1 MSTTEKTTVSFILN
15 DIPQTLSV
23 NPLRRFSDVLREDLG
38 LTGTK
43 VGCDAGDC
51 GACTILV
58 DGEQRYACL
67 TAVGQLEGHSAR
79 TVEGLAKNGDLTALQ
94 QAFLDEGAAQ
104 CGICTPGMLM
114 AAQSLLDRTP
124 NPTEPQ
130 VLDAL
135 GGVLCRCTGYT
146 KIVEAVLKAGQ
157 TSASEATPPSG
168 SAVGSRMVKV
178 DGKQKLTGEEIFSA
192 DYAPEDSL
200 WLRAIRSPHPR
211 AKFTLAHPEKVLNK
225 YPGIV
230 KILTADDVTG
240 NNGFGIYPHIK
251 DQPVLAKDHVRFRGE
266 AVVALVGERDAVE
279 SVSEEDLGLT
289 WEPLEAI
296 RGWDAALSGKL
307 EPVQAEIP
315 DNILAE
321 GLLKKND
328 VEKAFAESFAV
339 AEGNW
344 TTSAV
349 EHGYIEPEA
358 GYARK
363 VGQRLEIF
371 VCTQS
376 PYMDQTEVAQVLG
389 LELEQIRIIP
399 SAVGGAFGG
408 KLDLSVQPLV
418 ALAAWILERPVRC
431 IYTRPESLAST
442 TKRHPVQM
450 RAKAGCTRD
459 GMLTAYEYHGDFNT
473 GAYASWGPTVADRVP
488 IHCSGPY
495 FVPNV
500 FAKTR
505 ALLTNESPSGAFRGF
520 GTPQAAIANDALLD
534 ELAEKVGMD
543 ALDFRIK
550 NALRKGDRTPTNQLL
565 ENSVGQLECLE
576 SLKSRW
582 DSWRKEAEVFNQKN
596 TKLKRGVGC
605 GSAWYGCGNTSLSN
619 PSTIRV
625 GINGE
630 GKLTL
635 YNGAMDIGQGANT
648 IMVQICA
655 DALGLPASQFE
666 YVMGDTDLT
675 ADAGKTSASRQ
686 AFVSGKATQ
695 LAGEH
700 LRTQIIHLA
709 EATENATLHLEQNGT
724 SGSGEIIVADETG
737 EHVIVLADIL
747 PQTNGDVLT
756 GEGTFDPPTT
766 PLDEN
771 RQGSPYATYGFGA
784 HIAEVEVDIM
794 LGTTK
799 VLRLAAAHDVGKTI
813 NPTLVEGQI
822 HGGVAQGLGLALME
836 EYVQGVSEN
845 LHDYLLPTV
854 GDMPEIEVILIE
866 DPEPLGPYG
875 AKGIGEHALIPT
887 APAILGGIKHA
898 TGVSIRHVPATPDR
912 VFTALQEAGKNN
924 G

>member
-15 DIPQTLSV
+15 DLPQTLTV

-67 TAVGQLEGHSAR
+67 TAVGQLEGHNAR
-79 TVEGLAKNGDLTALQ
+79 TVEGIAKNSDLTALQ

-135 GGVLCRCTGYT
+135 SGVLCRCTGYT
-146 KIVEAVLKAGQ
+146 KIVEAVLKAGK
-157 TSASEATPPSG
+157 TSSSEPTPPSG

-178 DGKQKLTGEEIFSA
+178 DGKQKVTGEEIYSA
-192 DYAPEDSL
+192 DYAPKDSL

-211 AKFTLAHPEKVLNK
+211 AKFTLAQPEKVLKK
-225 YPGIV
+225 YPGII

-266 AVVALVGERDAVE
+266 AVLALVGERENVE

-296 RGWDAALSGKL
+296 RGCDAALSGKL
-307 EPVQAEIP
+307 EPVQSEIV

-321 GLLKKND
+321 GFLKKND

-339 AEGNW
+339 AEGVW

-349 EHGYIEPEA
+349 EHGYLEPEA
-358 GYARK
+358 GYATK
-363 VGQRLEIF
+363 IGQRLEIF

-376 PYMDQTEVAQVLG
+376 PYMDQTEVAQFLG
-389 LELEQIRIIP
+389 IEPGQVRIIT
-399 SAVGGAFGG
+399 SAVGGGFGG
-408 KLDLSVQPLV
+408 KLDISVQPLV
-418 ALAAWILERPVRC
+418 ALAAWILGRPVRS
-431 IYTRPESLAST
+431 IYTRPESMVST

-450 RAKAGCTRD
+450 SARAGCSKD
-459 GMLTAYEYHGDFNT
+459 GKLTAYEYHGDFNT

-488 IHCSGPY
+488 VHCSGPY

-500 FAKTR
+500 LSQSR

-534 ELAEKVGMD
+534 VLAEKIGMD
-543 ALDFRIK
+543 ALEFRIK
-550 NALRKGDRTPTNQLL
+550 NALRKGDRTATNQLL
-565 ENSVGQLECLE
+565 ENSVGQVECLE

-582 DSWRKEAEVFNQKN
+582 VKWRKQAEDFNQNNKN
-596 TKLKRGVGC
+596 VKRGVGC
-605 GSAWYGCGNTSLSN
+605 GSTWYGCGNTSLSN

-700 LRTQIIHLA
+700 LRGQIIQLA
-709 EATENATLHLEQNGT
+709 EASENATLYLEQNGSVR
-724 SGSGEIIVADETG
+724 SGKLIVEDESG

-766 PLDEN
+766 TLDEN
-771 RQGSPYATYGFGA
+771 GQGSPYATYGFGA
-784 HIAEVEVDIM
+784 HIAEVEVDAL

-813 NPTLVEGQI
+813 NPTQVEGQI
-822 HGGVAQGLGLALME
+822 QGGIAQGLGMALME
-836 EYVQGVSEN
+836 EYVQCVSEN
-845 LHDYLLPTV
+845 LHDYLMPTV
-854 GDMPEIEVILIE
+854 GDMPEIEIILIE

-887 APAILGGIKHA
+887 APAILAGIKHA
-898 TGVSIRHVPATPDR
+898 IGISIRHVPATPDR
-912 VFTALQEAGKNN
+912 VFTALQEAGK
-924 G
+924 

>member
-1 MSTTEKTTVSFILN
+1 MSKIQKTTVSFTLN
-15 DIPQTLSV
+15 DLPQTLSV
-23 NPLRRFSDVLREDLG
+23 NPLRRFSDILRKDLG

-51 GACTILV
+51 GACTILI

-67 TAVGQLEGHSAR
+67 TAIGQLEGHKIH
-79 TVEGLAKNGDLTALQ
+79 TVEGLAKNGDLNLLQ

-114 AAQSLLDRTP
+114 AAKSLLDRTP
-124 NPTEPQ
+124 KPTEKQ
-130 VLDAL
+130 VLEAL
-135 GGVLCRCTGYT
+135 SGVLCRCTGYT
-146 KIVEAVLKAGQ
+146 KIVEAVLKARQ
-157 TSASEATPPSG
+157 TSLESVDEAGT
-168 SAVGSRMVKV
+168 AVGSRMAKV
-178 DGKQKLTGEEIFSA
+178 DGKQKLTGEEIYSA
-192 DYAPEDSL
+192 DHAPEDSL
-200 WLRAIRSPHPR
+200 WLRTIRSPHPR
-211 AKFTLAHPEKVLNK
+211 AKFTLNQPENALRNN
-225 YPGIV
+225 PGLV
-230 KILTADDVTG
+230 KIFTSEDITG

-251 DQPVLAKDHVRFRGE
+251 DQPVLAEGHVRFRGE
-266 AVVALVGERDAVE
+266 AVIALVGERESVE

-296 RGWDAALSGKL
+296 RGWDMALSGKL
-307 EPVQAEIP
+307 KPVQSEIV

-321 GLLKKND
+321 GFLKKND
-328 VEKAFAESFAV
+328 VDKAFADSFVV
-339 AEGNW
+339 AEGDW

-358 GYARK
+358 GFARK

-376 PYMDQTEVAQVLG
+376 PYMDQTEVAQFLG
-389 LELEQIRIIP
+389 LEPEQIRIIP
-399 SAVGGAFGG
+399 SAVGGGFGG
-408 KLDLSVQPLV
+408 KLDISVQPLV
-418 ALAAWILERPVRC
+418 ALAAWILDRPVRC
-431 IYTRPESLAST
+431 IYTRPESMVST

-450 RAKAGCTRD
+450 SAKAGCSKD
-459 GMLTAYEYHGDFNT
+459 GKLTAYEYHGDFNT

-500 FAKTR
+500 LAKTR

-534 ELAEKVGMD
+534 ELAEKIGMD
-543 ALDFRIK
+543 ALEFRIK

-565 ENSVGQLECLE
+565 EKSVGQVECLE

-582 DSWRKEAEVFNQKN
+582 RKWRKEAEIFNQNN
-596 TKLKRGVGC
+596 TNIKRGVGC

-625 GINGE
+625 GINGK

-648 IMVQICA
+648 IMVQICS

-695 LAGEH
+695 LAGEN
-700 LRTQIIHLA
+700 LRLQIIQLS
-709 EATENATLHLEQNGT
+709 EASENANLRLEQNKNV
-724 SGSGEIIVADETG
+724 GSGKLIVEDEAG

-747 PQTNGDVLT
+747 PQSNGDVLI
-756 GEGTFDPPTT
+756 GEGMFDPPTT
-766 PLDEN
+766 TLDEN
-771 RQGSPYATYGFGA
+771 GQGSPYATYGFGA
-784 HIAEVEVDIM
+784 HIAEVEVDIL

-799 VLRLAAAHDVGKTI
+799 VLRMAAAHDLGKTI
-813 NPTLVEGQI
+813 NPTQVEGQI
-822 HGGVAQGLGLALME
+822 QGGIAQGLGMALME
-836 EYVQGVSEN
+836 EYIQCVSEN
-845 LHDYLLPTV
+845 LHDYLMPTV
-854 GDMPEIEVILIE
+854 GDMPEIDIILIE

-887 APAILGGIKHA
+887 APAILAGIKHA
-898 TGVSIRHVPATPDR
+898 TGVSIRHLPATPDR
-912 VFTALQEAGKNN
+912 VYTAIKESGNN
-924 G
+924 YE

>member
-15 DIPQTLSV
+15 DLPQTLAV

-67 TAVGQLEGHSAR
+67 TAVGQLEGHNAR

-157 TSASEATPPSG
+157 TSSSEPTPPSG

-178 DGKQKLTGEEIFSA
+178 DGKQKVTGEEIYSA

-211 AKFTLAHPEKVLNK
+211 AKFTLAQPEKVLKK
-225 YPGIV
+225 YPGII

-266 AVVALVGERDAVE
+266 AVVALIGERENVE

-296 RGWDAALSGKL
+296 RGCDAALSGKL
-307 EPVQAEIP
+307 EPVQSEIV

-321 GLLKKND
+321 GFLKKND

-339 AEGNW
+339 AEGVW

-349 EHGYIEPEA
+349 EHGYLEPEA
-358 GYARK
+358 GYATK
-363 VGQRLEIF
+363 IGQRLEIF

-376 PYMDQTEVAQVLG
+376 PYMDQTEVAQFLG
-389 LELEQIRIIP
+389 IEPGQVRIIP
-399 SAVGGAFGG
+399 SAVGGGFGG
-408 KLDLSVQPLV
+408 KLDISVQPLV
-418 ALAAWILERPVRC
+418 ALAAWILGRPVRS
-431 IYTRPESLAST
+431 IYTRPESMVST

-450 RAKAGCTRD
+450 SARAGCSKD
-459 GMLTAYEYHGDFNT
+459 GKLTAYEYHGDFNT

-488 IHCSGPY
+488 VHCSGPY

-500 FAKTR
+500 LSQSR

-534 ELAEKVGMD
+534 VLAEKIGMD
-543 ALDFRIK
+543 ALEFRIK
-550 NALRKGDRTPTNQLL
+550 NALRKGDRTATNQLL
-565 ENSVGQLECLE
+565 KNTVGQVECLE

-582 DSWRKEAEVFNQKN
+582 VKWRKQAEDFNQNNKN
-596 TKLKRGVGC
+596 VKRGVGC

-635 YNGAMDIGQGANT
+635 YNGAMDIGQGTNT

-700 LRTQIIHLA
+700 LRGQIIQLA
-709 EATENATLHLEQNGT
+709 EASENATLYLEQNG
-724 SGSGEIIVADETG
+724 SVGSGKLIVEDESG

-766 PLDEN
+766 TLDEN
-771 RQGSPYATYGFGA
+771 GQGSPYATYGFGA
-784 HIAEVEVDIM
+784 HIAEVEVDTL

-813 NPTLVEGQI
+813 NPTQVEGQI
-822 HGGVAQGLGLALME
+822 QGGIAQGLGMALME
-836 EYVQGVSEN
+836 EYVQCVSEN
-845 LHDYLLPTV
+845 LHDYLMPTV
-854 GDMPEIEVILIE
+854 GDMPEIEIILIE

-887 APAILGGIKHA
+887 APAILAGIKHA
-898 TGVSIRHVPATPDR
+898 TGISIRHVPATPDR
-912 VFTALQEAGKNN
+912 VFTALQEAGK
-924 G
+924 

>member
-15 DIPQTLSV
+15 DLPQTLAV

-67 TAVGQLEGHSAR
+67 TAVGQLEGHNAR

-104 CGICTPGMLM
+104 CGICSPGMLM

-157 TSASEATPPSG
+157 TSSSEPTPSSG

-178 DGKQKLTGEEIFSA
+178 DGKQKVTGEEIYSA
-192 DYAPEDSL
+192 DYTPEDSL

-211 AKFTLAHPEKVLNK
+211 AKFTLAQPEKVLKK
-225 YPGIV
+225 YPGII

-240 NNGFGIYPHIK
+240 NNGFGIYAHIK

-266 AVVALVGERDAVE
+266 AVVALIGERENVE

-296 RGWDAALSGKL
+296 RGCDAALSGKL
-307 EPVQAEIP
+307 EPVQSEIV

-321 GLLKKND
+321 GFLKKND

-339 AEGNW
+339 AEGVW

-349 EHGYIEPEA
+349 EHGYLEPEA

-363 VGQRLEIF
+363 IGQRLEIF

-376 PYMDQTEVAQVLG
+376 PYMDQTEVAQFLG
-389 LELEQIRIIP
+389 IEPGQVRIIP
-399 SAVGGAFGG
+399 SAVGGGFGG
-408 KLDLSVQPLV
+408 KLDISVQPLV
-418 ALAAWILERPVRC
+418 ALAAWILGRPVRS
-431 IYTRPESLAST
+431 IYTRPESMVST

-450 RAKAGCTRD
+450 SARAGCSKD
-459 GMLTAYEYHGDFNT
+459 GKLTAYEYHGDFNT

-488 IHCSGPY
+488 VHCSGPY

-500 FAKTR
+500 LSQSR

-534 ELAEKVGMD
+534 VLAEKIGMD
-543 ALDFRIK
+543 ALEFRIK
-550 NALRKGDRTPTNQLL
+550 NALRKGDRTATNQLL
-565 ENSVGQLECLE
+565 ENSVGQVECLE

-582 DSWRKEAEVFNQKN
+582 VKWRKQAEDFNQNNKN
-596 TKLKRGVGC
+596 VKRGVGC

-635 YNGAMDIGQGANT
+635 YNGAMDIGQGTNT

-700 LRTQIIHLA
+700 LRGQIIQLA
-709 EATENATLHLEQNGT
+709 EASENATLYLEQNG
-724 SGSGEIIVADETG
+724 SVGSGKLIVEDESG

-766 PLDEN
+766 TLDEN
-771 RQGSPYATYGFGA
+771 GQGSPYATYGFGA
-784 HIAEVEVDIM
+784 HIAEVEVDTL

-813 NPTLVEGQI
+813 NPTQVEGQI
-822 HGGVAQGLGLALME
+822 QGGIAQGLGMALME
-836 EYVQGVSEN
+836 EYVQCVSEN
-845 LHDYLLPTV
+845 LHDYLMPTV
-854 GDMPEIEVILIE
+854 GDMPEIEIILIE

-887 APAILGGIKHA
+887 APAILAGIKHA
-898 TGVSIRHVPATPDR
+898 TGISIRHVPATPDR
-912 VFTALQEAGKNN
+912 VFTALQEAGK
-924 G
+924 

>member
-15 DIPQTLSV
+15 DLPQTLTV

-67 TAVGQLEGHSAR
+67 TAVGQLEGHNAR
-79 TVEGLAKNGDLTALQ
+79 TVEGIAKNSDLTALQ

-135 GGVLCRCTGYT
+135 SGVLCRCTGYT
-146 KIVEAVLKAGQ
+146 KIVEAVLKAGK
-157 TSASEATPPSG
+157 TSSSEPTPPSG

-178 DGKQKLTGEEIFSA
+178 DGKQKVTGEEIYSA
-192 DYAPEDSL
+192 DYAPKDSL

-211 AKFTLAHPEKVLNK
+211 AKFTLAQPEKVLKK
-225 YPGIV
+225 YPGII

-266 AVVALVGERDAVE
+266 AVVALVGERESVE

-296 RGWDAALSGKL
+296 RGCDAALSGKL
-307 EPVQAEIP
+307 EPVQSEIV

-321 GLLKKND
+321 GFLKKND

-339 AEGNW
+339 AEGVW

-349 EHGYIEPEA
+349 EHGYLEPEA
-358 GYARK
+358 GYATK
-363 VGQRLEIF
+363 IGQRLEIF

-376 PYMDQTEVAQVLG
+376 PYMDQTEVAQFLG
-389 LELEQIRIIP
+389 IEPGQVRIIT
-399 SAVGGAFGG
+399 SAVGGGFGG
-408 KLDLSVQPLV
+408 KLDISVQPLV
-418 ALAAWILERPVRC
+418 ALAAWILGRPVRS
-431 IYTRPESLAST
+431 IYTRPESMVST

-450 RAKAGCTRD
+450 SARAGCSKD
-459 GMLTAYEYHGDFNT
+459 GKLTAYEYHGDFNT

-488 IHCSGPY
+488 VHCSGPY

-500 FAKTR
+500 LSQSR

-534 ELAEKVGMD
+534 VLAEKIGMD
-543 ALDFRIK
+543 ALEFRIK
-550 NALRKGDRTPTNQLL
+550 NALRKGDRTATNQLL
-565 ENSVGQLECLE
+565 ENSVGQVECLE

-582 DSWRKEAEVFNQKN
+582 VKWRKQAEDFNQNNKN
-596 TKLKRGVGC
+596 VKRGVGC
-605 GSAWYGCGNTSLSN
+605 GSTWYGCGNTSLSN

-700 LRTQIIHLA
+700 LRGQIIQLA
-709 EATENATLHLEQNGT
+709 EASENATLYLEQNG
-724 SGSGEIIVADETG
+724 SVGSGKLIVEDESG

-766 PLDEN
+766 TLDEN
-771 RQGSPYATYGFGA
+771 GQGSPYATYGFGA
-784 HIAEVEVDIM
+784 HIAEVEVDAL

-813 NPTLVEGQI
+813 NPTQVEGQI
-822 HGGVAQGLGLALME
+822 QGGIAQGLGMALME
-836 EYVQGVSEN
+836 EYVQCVSEN
-845 LHDYLLPTV
+845 LHDYLMPTV
-854 GDMPEIEVILIE
+854 GDMPEIEIILIE

-887 APAILGGIKHA
+887 APAILAGIKHA
-898 TGVSIRHVPATPDR
+898 IGISIRHVPATPDR
-912 VFTALQEAGKNN
+912 VFTALQEAGK
-924 G
+924 

>member
-1 MSTTEKTTVSFILN
+1 
-15 DIPQTLSV
+15 TLAV

-67 TAVGQLEGHSAR
+67 TAVGQLEGHNAR

-135 GGVLCRCTGYT
+135 SGVLCRCTGYT

-157 TSASEATPPSG
+157 TSSESVPETG

-178 DGKQKLTGEEIFSA
+178 DGKQKITGEEIYSA

-211 AKFTLAHPEKVLNK
+211 AKFTLAQPEKVLKK
-225 YPGIV
+225 YPGII
-230 KILTADDVTG
+230 KIITADDVTG

-266 AVVALVGERDAVE
+266 AVVALIGERENVE
-279 SVSEEDLGLT
+279 SASEEDLGLT

-296 RGWDAALSGKL
+296 RGCDAALSGKL
-307 EPVQAEIP
+307 EPVQSEIV

-321 GLLKKND
+321 GFLKKND
-328 VEKAFAESFAV
+328 AEKAFTESFAV
-339 AEGNW
+339 AEGVW

-349 EHGYIEPEA
+349 EHGYLEPEA

-363 VGQRLEIF
+363 IGQRLEIF

-376 PYMDQTEVAQVLG
+376 PYMDQTEVAQFLG
-389 LELEQIRIIP
+389 IEPRQVRIIP
-399 SAVGGAFGG
+399 SAVGGGFGG
-408 KLDLSVQPLV
+408 KLDISVQPLV
-418 ALAAWILERPVRC
+418 ALAAWILGRPVRS
-431 IYTRPESLAST
+431 IYTRPESMVST

-450 RAKAGCTRD
+450 SARAGCSKD
-459 GMLTAYEYHGDFNT
+459 GKLTAYEYHGNFNT

-488 IHCSGPY
+488 VHCSGPY

-500 FAKTR
+500 LSQSR

-534 ELAEKVGMD
+534 VLAEKIGMD
-543 ALDFRIK
+543 ALEFRIK
-550 NALRKGDRTPTNQLL
+550 NALRKGDRTATNQLL
-565 ENSVGQLECLE
+565 ENSVGQVECLE

-582 DSWRKEAEVFNQKN
+582 VKWRKQAEDFNQNNKN
-596 TKLKRGVGC
+596 VKRGVGC

-635 YNGAMDIGQGANT
+635 YNGAMDIGQGTNT

-700 LRTQIIHLA
+700 LRGQIIQLA
-709 EATENATLHLEQNGT
+709 EASENATLYLEQNG
-724 SGSGEIIVADETG
+724 SVGSGKLIVEDESG

-766 PLDEN
+766 TLDEN
-771 RQGSPYATYGFGA
+771 GQGSPYATYGFGA
-784 HIAEVEVDIM
+784 HIAEVEVDTL

-813 NPTLVEGQI
+813 NPTQVEGQI
-822 HGGVAQGLGLALME
+822 QGGIAQGLGMALME
-836 EYVQGVSEN
+836 EYVQCVSEN
-845 LHDYLLPTV
+845 LHDYLMPTV
-854 GDMPEIEVILIE
+854 GDMPEIEIILIE

-887 APAILGGIKHA
+887 APAILAGIKHA

-912 VFTALQEAGKNN
+912 VFTALQEAGK
-924 G
+924 

>member
-1 MSTTEKTTVSFILN
+1 MSKIQKTTVSFTLN
-15 DIPQTLSV
+15 DLPQTLSV
-23 NPLRRFSDVLREDLG
+23 NPLRRFSDILRKDLG

-51 GACTILV
+51 GACTILI

-67 TAVGQLEGHSAR
+67 TAIGQLEGHKIH
-79 TVEGLAKNGDLTALQ
+79 TVEGLDKNGDLNLLQ

-114 AAQSLLDRTP
+114 AAKSLLDRTP
-124 NPTEPQ
+124 KPTEKQ
-130 VLDAL
+130 VLEAL
-135 GGVLCRCTGYT
+135 SGVLCRCTGYT
-146 KIVEAVLKAGQ
+146 KIVEAVLKARQ
-157 TSASEATPPSG
+157 TSLEPVDEAGT
-168 SAVGSRMVKV
+168 AVGSRMAKV
-178 DGKQKLTGEEIFSA
+178 DGKQKLTGEEIYSA
-192 DYAPEDSL
+192 DHAPEDSL
-200 WLRAIRSPHPR
+200 WLRTIRSPHPR
-211 AKFTLAHPEKVLNK
+211 AKFTLNQPENALRNN
-225 YPGIV
+225 PGLV
-230 KILTADDVTG
+230 KIFTSEDITG

-251 DQPVLAKDHVRFRGE
+251 DQPVLAEGHVRFRGE
-266 AVVALVGERDAVE
+266 AVIALVGERESVE

-296 RGWDAALSGKL
+296 RGWDMALSGKL
-307 EPVQAEIP
+307 KPVQSEIV

-321 GLLKKND
+321 GFLKKND
-328 VEKAFAESFAV
+328 VDKAFAESFVV
-339 AEGNW
+339 AEGDW

-358 GYARK
+358 GFARK

-376 PYMDQTEVAQVLG
+376 PYMDQTEVAQFLG
-389 LELEQIRIIP
+389 LEPEQIRIIP
-399 SAVGGAFGG
+399 SAVGGGFGG
-408 KLDLSVQPLV
+408 KLDISVQPLV
-418 ALAAWILERPVRC
+418 ALAAWILDRPVRC
-431 IYTRPESLAST
+431 IYTRPESMVST

-450 RAKAGCTRD
+450 SAKAGCSKD
-459 GMLTAYEYHGDFNT
+459 GKLTAYEYHGDFNT

-500 FAKTR
+500 LAKTR

-534 ELAEKVGMD
+534 ELAEKIGMD
-543 ALDFRIK
+543 ALEFRIK

-565 ENSVGQLECLE
+565 EKSVGQVECLE

-582 DSWRKEAEVFNQKN
+582 RKWRKEAEIFNQNN
-596 TKLKRGVGC
+596 TNIKRGVGC

-625 GINGE
+625 GINGK

-648 IMVQICA
+648 IMVQICS

-695 LAGEH
+695 LAGEN
-700 LRTQIIHLA
+700 LRLQIIQLS
-709 EATENATLHLEQNGT
+709 EASENANLRLEQNKNV
-724 SGSGEIIVADETG
+724 GSGKLIVEDEAG

-747 PQTNGDVLT
+747 PQSNGDVLI
-756 GEGTFDPPTT
+756 GEGMFDPPTT
-766 PLDEN
+766 TLDEN
-771 RQGSPYATYGFGA
+771 GQGSPYATYGFGA
-784 HIAEVEVDIM
+784 HIAEVEVDIL

-799 VLRLAAAHDVGKTI
+799 VLRMAAAHDLGKTI
-813 NPTLVEGQI
+813 NPTQVEGQI
-822 HGGVAQGLGLALME
+822 QGGIAQGLGMALME
-836 EYVQGVSEN
+836 EYIQCVSEN
-845 LHDYLLPTV
+845 LHDYLMPTV
-854 GDMPEIEVILIE
+854 GDMPEIDIILIE

-887 APAILGGIKHA
+887 APAILAGIKHA
-898 TGVSIRHVPATPDR
+898 TGVSIRHLPATPDR
-912 VFTALQEAGKNN
+912 VYTAIKESGNN
-924 G
+924 YE

>member
-15 DIPQTLSV
+15 DLPQTLAV

-67 TAVGQLEGHSAR
+67 TAVGQLEGHNAR
-79 TVEGLAKNGDLTALQ
+79 TVEGLAKNGDLTPLQ

-157 TSASEATPPSG
+157 TSSSEPTPSSG

-178 DGKQKLTGEEIFSA
+178 DGKQKVTGEEIYSA
-192 DYAPEDSL
+192 DYTPEDSL

-211 AKFTLAHPEKVLNK
+211 AKFTLAQPEKVLKK
-225 YPGIV
+225 YPGII

-266 AVVALVGERDAVE
+266 AVVALIGERENVE

-296 RGWDAALSGKL
+296 RGCDAALSGKL
-307 EPVQAEIP
+307 EPVQSEIV

-321 GLLKKND
+321 GFLKKND

-339 AEGNW
+339 AEGVW

-349 EHGYIEPEA
+349 EHGYLEPEA

-363 VGQRLEIF
+363 IGQRLEIF

-376 PYMDQTEVAQVLG
+376 PYMDQTEVAQFLG
-389 LELEQIRIIP
+389 IEPGQVRIIP
-399 SAVGGAFGG
+399 SAVGGGFGG
-408 KLDLSVQPLV
+408 KLDISVQPLV
-418 ALAAWILERPVRC
+418 ALAAWILGRPVRS
-431 IYTRPESLAST
+431 IYTRPESMVST

-450 RAKAGCTRD
+450 SARAGCSKD
-459 GMLTAYEYHGDFNT
+459 GKLTAYEYHGDFNT

-488 IHCSGPY
+488 VHCSGPY

-500 FAKTR
+500 LSQSR

-534 ELAEKVGMD
+534 VLAEKIGMD
-543 ALDFRIK
+543 ALEFRIK
-550 NALRKGDRTPTNQLL
+550 NALRKGDRTATNQLL
-565 ENSVGQLECLE
+565 ENSVGQVECLE

-582 DSWRKEAEVFNQKN
+582 VKWRKQAEDFNQNNKN
-596 TKLKRGVGC
+596 VKRGVGC

-635 YNGAMDIGQGANT
+635 YNGAMDIGQGTNT

-700 LRTQIIHLA
+700 LRGQIIQLA
-709 EATENATLHLEQNGT
+709 EASENATLYLEQNG
-724 SGSGEIIVADETG
+724 SVGSGKLIVEDESG

-766 PLDEN
+766 TLDEN
-771 RQGSPYATYGFGA
+771 GQGSPYATYGFGA
-784 HIAEVEVDIM
+784 HIAEVEVDTL

-813 NPTLVEGQI
+813 NPTQVEGQI
-822 HGGVAQGLGLALME
+822 QGGIAQGLGMALME
-836 EYVQGVSEN
+836 EYVQCVSEN
-845 LHDYLLPTV
+845 LHDYLMPTV
-854 GDMPEIEVILIE
+854 GDMPEIEIILIE

-887 APAILGGIKHA
+887 APAILAGIKHA
-898 TGVSIRHVPATPDR
+898 TGISIRHVPATPDR
-912 VFTALQEAGKNN
+912 VFTALQEAGK
-924 G
+924 

>member
-1 MSTTEKTTVSFILN
+1 MSKIQKTTVSFTLN
-15 DIPQTLSV
+15 DLPQTLSV
-23 NPLRRFSDVLREDLG
+23 NPLRRFSDILRKDLG

-51 GACTILV
+51 GACTILI

-67 TAVGQLEGHSAR
+67 TAIGQLEGHKIR
-79 TVEGLAKNGDLTALQ
+79 TVEGLAKNGDLNLLQ

-114 AAQSLLDRTP
+114 AAKSLLDRTP
-124 NPTEPQ
+124 KPTEKQ
-130 VLDAL
+130 VLEAL
-135 GGVLCRCTGYT
+135 SGVLCRCTGYT
-146 KIVEAVLKAGQ
+146 KIVEAVLKVRQ
-157 TSASEATPPSG
+157 TSLESVDEAGT
-168 SAVGSRMVKV
+168 AVGSRMAKV
-178 DGKQKLTGEEIFSA
+178 DGKQKLTGEEIYSA
-192 DYAPEDSL
+192 DHAPEDSL
-200 WLRAIRSPHPR
+200 WLRTIRSPHPR
-211 AKFTLAHPEKVLNK
+211 AKFTLNQPENALRNN
-225 YPGIV
+225 PGLV
-230 KILTADDVTG
+230 KIFTSEDITG

-251 DQPVLAKDHVRFRGE
+251 DQPVLAEGHVRFRGE
-266 AVVALVGERDAVE
+266 AVIALVGERESVE

-296 RGWDAALSGKL
+296 RGWDMALSGKL
-307 EPVQAEIP
+307 KPVQSEIV

-321 GLLKKND
+321 GFLKKND
-328 VEKAFAESFAV
+328 VDKAFAESFVV
-339 AEGNW
+339 AEGDW

-358 GYARK
+358 GFARK

-376 PYMDQTEVAQVLG
+376 PYMDQTEVAQFLG
-389 LELEQIRIIP
+389 LEPEQIRIIP
-399 SAVGGAFGG
+399 SAVGGGFGG
-408 KLDLSVQPLV
+408 KLDISVQPLV
-418 ALAAWILERPVRC
+418 ALAAWILDRPVRC
-431 IYTRPESLAST
+431 IYTRPESMVST

-450 RAKAGCTRD
+450 SAKAGCSKD
-459 GMLTAYEYHGDFNT
+459 GKLTAYEYHGDFNT

-500 FAKTR
+500 LAKTR

-534 ELAEKVGMD
+534 ELAEKIGMD
-543 ALDFRIK
+543 ALEFRIK

-565 ENSVGQLECLE
+565 EKSVGQVECLE

-582 DSWRKEAEVFNQKN
+582 RKWRKEAEIFNQNN
-596 TKLKRGVGC
+596 TNIKRGVGC

-625 GINGE
+625 GINGK

-648 IMVQICA
+648 IMVQICS

-695 LAGEH
+695 LAGEN
-700 LRTQIIHLA
+700 LRLQIIQLS
-709 EATENATLHLEQNGT
+709 EASENANLRLEQNKNV
-724 SGSGEIIVADETG
+724 GSGKLIVEDEAG

-747 PQTNGDVLT
+747 PQSNGDVLI
-756 GEGTFDPPTT
+756 GEGMFDPPTT
-766 PLDEN
+766 TLDEN
-771 RQGSPYATYGFGA
+771 GQGSPYATYGFGA
-784 HIAEVEVDIM
+784 HIAEVEVDIL

-799 VLRLAAAHDVGKTI
+799 VLRMAAAHDLGKTI
-813 NPTLVEGQI
+813 NPTQVEGQI
-822 HGGVAQGLGLALME
+822 QGGIAQGLGMALME
-836 EYVQGVSEN
+836 EYIQCVSEN
-845 LHDYLLPTV
+845 LHDYLMPTV
-854 GDMPEIEVILIE
+854 GDMPEIDIILIE

-887 APAILGGIKHA
+887 APAILAGIKHA
-898 TGVSIRHVPATPDR
+898 TGVSIRHLPATPDR
-912 VFTALQEAGKNN
+912 VYTAIKESGNN
-924 G
+924 YE

>member
-15 DIPQTLSV
+15 DLPQTLAV

-67 TAVGQLEGHSAR
+67 TAVGQLEGHNAR
-79 TVEGLAKNGDLTALQ
+79 TVEGIAKNSDLTALQ

-135 GGVLCRCTGYT
+135 SGVLCRCTGYT
-146 KIVEAVLKAGQ
+146 KIVEAVLKAGK
-157 TSASEATPPSG
+157 TSSSEPTPPSG

-178 DGKQKLTGEEIFSA
+178 DGKQKVTGEEIYSA
-192 DYAPEDSL
+192 DYAPKDSL

-211 AKFTLAHPEKVLNK
+211 AKFTLAQPEKVLKK
-225 YPGIV
+225 YPGII

-266 AVVALVGERDAVE
+266 AVVALIGERENVE

-296 RGWDAALSGKL
+296 RGCDAALSGKL
-307 EPVQAEIP
+307 EPVQSEIV

-321 GLLKKND
+321 GFLKKND

-339 AEGNW
+339 AEGVW

-349 EHGYIEPEA
+349 EHGYLEPEA

-363 VGQRLEIF
+363 IGQRLEIF

-376 PYMDQTEVAQVLG
+376 PYMDQTEVAQFLG
-389 LELEQIRIIP
+389 IEPGQVRIIP
-399 SAVGGAFGG
+399 SAVGGGFGG
-408 KLDLSVQPLV
+408 KLDISVQPLV
-418 ALAAWILERPVRC
+418 ALAAWILGRPVRS
-431 IYTRPESLAST
+431 IYTRPESMVST

-450 RAKAGCTRD
+450 SARAGCSKD
-459 GMLTAYEYHGDFNT
+459 GKLTAYEYHGDFNT

-488 IHCSGPY
+488 VHCSGPY

-500 FAKTR
+500 LSQSR

-534 ELAEKVGMD
+534 VLAEKIGMD
-543 ALDFRIK
+543 ALEFRIK
-550 NALRKGDRTPTNQLL
+550 NALRKGDRTATNQLL
-565 ENSVGQLECLE
+565 ENSVGQVECLE

-582 DSWRKEAEVFNQKN
+582 VKWRKQAEDFNQNNKN
-596 TKLKRGVGC
+596 VKRGVGC

-635 YNGAMDIGQGANT
+635 YNGAMDIGQGTNT

-700 LRTQIIHLA
+700 LRGQIIQLA
-709 EATENATLHLEQNGT
+709 EASENATLYLEQNG
-724 SGSGEIIVADETG
+724 SVGSGKLIVEDESG

-766 PLDEN
+766 TLDEN
-771 RQGSPYATYGFGA
+771 GQGSPYATYGFGA
-784 HIAEVEVDIM
+784 HIAEVEVDTL

-813 NPTLVEGQI
+813 NPTQVEGQI
-822 HGGVAQGLGLALME
+822 QGGIAQGLGMALME
-836 EYVQGVSEN
+836 EYVQCVSEN
-845 LHDYLLPTV
+845 LHDYLMPTV
-854 GDMPEIEVILIE
+854 GDMPEIEIILIE

-887 APAILGGIKHA
+887 APAILAGIKHA
-898 TGVSIRHVPATPDR
+898 TGISIRHVPATPDR
-912 VFTALQEAGKNN
+912 VFTALQEAGK
-924 G
+924 

>member
-15 DIPQTLSV
+15 DLPQTLAV

-67 TAVGQLEGHSAR
+67 TAVGQLEGHNAR
-79 TVEGLAKNGDLTALQ
+79 TVEGIAKNSDLTALQ

-146 KIVEAVLKAGQ
+146 KIVEAVLKAGK
-157 TSASEATPPSG
+157 TSSSEPTPPSG

-178 DGKQKLTGEEIFSA
+178 DGKQKVTGEEIYSA
-192 DYAPEDSL
+192 DYAPKDSL

-211 AKFTLAHPEKVLNK
+211 AKFTLAQPEKVLKK
-225 YPGIV
+225 YPGII

-266 AVVALVGERDAVE
+266 AVVALIGERENVE

-296 RGWDAALSGKL
+296 RGCDAALSGKL
-307 EPVQAEIP
+307 EPVQSEIV

-321 GLLKKND
+321 GFLKKND

-339 AEGNW
+339 AEGVW

-349 EHGYIEPEA
+349 EHGYLEPEA
-358 GYARK
+358 GYATK
-363 VGQRLEIF
+363 IGQRLEIF

-376 PYMDQTEVAQVLG
+376 PYMDQTEVAQFLG
-389 LELEQIRIIP
+389 IEPGQVRIIT
-399 SAVGGAFGG
+399 SAVGGGFGG
-408 KLDLSVQPLV
+408 KLDISVQPLV
-418 ALAAWILERPVRC
+418 ALAAWILGRPVRS
-431 IYTRPESLAST
+431 IYTRPESMVST

-450 RAKAGCTRD
+450 SARAGCSKD
-459 GMLTAYEYHGDFNT
+459 GKLTAYEYHGDFNT

-488 IHCSGPY
+488 VHCSGPY

-500 FAKTR
+500 LSQSR

-534 ELAEKVGMD
+534 VLAEKIGMD
-543 ALDFRIK
+543 ALEFRIK
-550 NALRKGDRTPTNQLL
+550 NALRKGDRTATNQLL
-565 ENSVGQLECLE
+565 ENSVGQVECLE

-582 DSWRKEAEVFNQKN
+582 VKWRKQAEDFNQNNKN
-596 TKLKRGVGC
+596 VKRGVGC
-605 GSAWYGCGNTSLSN
+605 GSTWYGCGNTSLSN

-635 YNGAMDIGQGANT
+635 YNGAMDIGQGTNT

-700 LRTQIIHLA
+700 LRGQIIQLA
-709 EATENATLHLEQNGT
+709 EASENATLYLEQNG
-724 SGSGEIIVADETG
+724 SVGSGKLIVEDESG

-766 PLDEN
+766 TLDEN
-771 RQGSPYATYGFGA
+771 GQGSPYATYGFGA
-784 HIAEVEVDIM
+784 HIAEVEVDTL

-813 NPTLVEGQI
+813 NPTQVEGQI
-822 HGGVAQGLGLALME
+822 QGGIAQGLGMALME
-836 EYVQGVSEN
+836 EYVQCVSEN
-845 LHDYLLPTV
+845 LHDYLMPTV
-854 GDMPEIEVILIE
+854 GDMPEIEIILIE

-887 APAILGGIKHA
+887 APAILAGIKHA
-898 TGVSIRHVPATPDR
+898 TGISIRHVPATPDR
-912 VFTALQEAGKNN
+912 VFTALQEAGK
-924 G
+924 

>member
-15 DIPQTLSV
+15 DLPQTLAV

-67 TAVGQLEGHSAR
+67 TAVGQLEGHNAR

-124 NPTEPQ
+124 NPTEAQ

-157 TSASEATPPSG
+157 TSSSEPTPSSG

-178 DGKQKLTGEEIFSA
+178 DGKQKVTGEEIYSA
-192 DYAPEDSL
+192 DYTPEDSL

-211 AKFTLAHPEKVLNK
+211 AKFTLAQPEKVLKK
-225 YPGIV
+225 YPGII

-240 NNGFGIYPHIK
+240 NNGFGIYAHIK

-266 AVVALVGERDAVE
+266 AVVALIGERENVE

-296 RGWDAALSGKL
+296 RGCDAALSGKL
-307 EPVQAEIP
+307 EPVQSEIV

-321 GLLKKND
+321 GFLKKND

-339 AEGNW
+339 AEGVW

-349 EHGYIEPEA
+349 EHGYLEPEA
-358 GYARK
+358 GYATK
-363 VGQRLEIF
+363 IGQRLEIF

-376 PYMDQTEVAQVLG
+376 PYMDQTEVAQFLG
-389 LELEQIRIIP
+389 IEPGQVRIIP
-399 SAVGGAFGG
+399 SAVGGGFGG
-408 KLDLSVQPLV
+408 KLDISVQPLV
-418 ALAAWILERPVRC
+418 ALAAWILGRPVRS
-431 IYTRPESLAST
+431 IYTRPESMVST

-450 RAKAGCTRD
+450 SARAGCSKD
-459 GMLTAYEYHGDFNT
+459 GKLTAYEYHGDFNT

-488 IHCSGPY
+488 VHCSGPY

-500 FAKTR
+500 LSQSR

-534 ELAEKVGMD
+534 VLAEKIGMD
-543 ALDFRIK
+543 ALEFRIK
-550 NALRKGDRTPTNQLL
+550 NALRKGDRTATNQLL
-565 ENSVGQLECLE
+565 ENSVGQVECLE

-582 DSWRKEAEVFNQKN
+582 VKWRKQAEDFNQNNKN
-596 TKLKRGVGC
+596 VKRGVGC

-635 YNGAMDIGQGANT
+635 YNGAMDIGQGTNT

-700 LRTQIIHLA
+700 LRGQIIQLA
-709 EATENATLHLEQNGT
+709 EASENATLYLEQNGT
-724 SGSGEIIVADETG
+724 VGSGKLIVEDESG

-766 PLDEN
+766 TLDEN
-771 RQGSPYATYGFGA
+771 GQGSPYATYGFGA
-784 HIAEVEVDIM
+784 HIAEVEVDTL

-813 NPTLVEGQI
+813 NPTQVEGQI
-822 HGGVAQGLGLALME
+822 QGGIAQGLGMALME
-836 EYVQGVSEN
+836 EYVQCVSEN
-845 LHDYLLPTV
+845 LHDYLMPTV
-854 GDMPEIEVILIE
+854 GDMPEIEIILIE

-887 APAILGGIKHA
+887 APAILAGIKHA
-898 TGVSIRHVPATPDR
+898 TGISIRHVPATPDR
-912 VFTALQEAGKNN
+912 VFTALQEAGK
-924 G
+924 

>member
-15 DIPQTLSV
+15 DLPQTLAV

-67 TAVGQLEGHSAR
+67 TAVGQLEGHNAR

-124 NPTEPQ
+124 NPTEAQ

-157 TSASEATPPSG
+157 TSSSEPTPSSG

-178 DGKQKLTGEEIFSA
+178 DGKQKVTGEEIYSA

-211 AKFTLAHPEKVLNK
+211 AKFTLAQPEKVLKK
-225 YPGIV
+225 YPGII

-266 AVVALVGERDAVE
+266 AVVALIGERENVE

-296 RGWDAALSGKL
+296 RGCDAALSGKL
-307 EPVQAEIP
+307 EPVQSEIV

-321 GLLKKND
+321 GFLKKND

-339 AEGNW
+339 AEGVW

-349 EHGYIEPEA
+349 EHGYLEPEA
-358 GYARK
+358 GYATK
-363 VGQRLEIF
+363 IGQRLEIF

-376 PYMDQTEVAQVLG
+376 PYMDQTEVAQFLG
-389 LELEQIRIIP
+389 IEPGQVRIIP
-399 SAVGGAFGG
+399 SAVGGGFGG
-408 KLDLSVQPLV
+408 KLDISVQPLV
-418 ALAAWILERPVRC
+418 ALAAWILGRPVRS
-431 IYTRPESLAST
+431 IYTRPESMVST

-450 RAKAGCTRD
+450 SARAGCSKD
-459 GMLTAYEYHGDFNT
+459 GKLTAYEYHGDFNT

-488 IHCSGPY
+488 VHCSGPY

-500 FAKTR
+500 LSQSR

-534 ELAEKVGMD
+534 VLAEKIGMD
-543 ALDFRIK
+543 ALEFRIK
-550 NALRKGDRTPTNQLL
+550 NALRKGDRTATNQLL
-565 ENSVGQLECLE
+565 KNSVGQVECLE

-582 DSWRKEAEVFNQKN
+582 VKWRKQAEDFNQNNKN
-596 TKLKRGVGC
+596 VKRGVGC

-635 YNGAMDIGQGANT
+635 YNGAMDIGQGTNT

-700 LRTQIIHLA
+700 LRGQIIQLA
-709 EATENATLHLEQNGT
+709 EASENATLYLEQNG
-724 SGSGEIIVADETG
+724 SVGSGKLIVEDESG

-766 PLDEN
+766 TLDEN
-771 RQGSPYATYGFGA
+771 GQGSPYATYGFGA
-784 HIAEVEVDIM
+784 HIAEVEVDTL

-813 NPTLVEGQI
+813 NPTQVEGQI
-822 HGGVAQGLGLALME
+822 QGGIAQGLGMALME
-836 EYVQGVSEN
+836 EYVQCVSEN
-845 LHDYLLPTV
+845 LHDYLMPTV
-854 GDMPEIEVILIE
+854 GDMPEIEIILIE

-887 APAILGGIKHA
+887 APAILAGIKHA
-898 TGVSIRHVPATPDR
+898 TGISIRHVPATPDR
-912 VFTALQEAGKNN
+912 VFTALQEAGK
-924 G
+924 

>member
-15 DIPQTLSV
+15 DLPQTLAV

-67 TAVGQLEGHSAR
+67 TAVGQLEGHNAR
-79 TVEGLAKNGDLTALQ
+79 TVEGIAKNSDLTALQ

-146 KIVEAVLKAGQ
+146 KIVEAVLKAGK
-157 TSASEATPPSG
+157 TSSSEPTPPSG

-178 DGKQKLTGEEIFSA
+178 DGKQKVTGEEIYSA
-192 DYAPEDSL
+192 DYAPKDSL

-211 AKFTLAHPEKVLNK
+211 AKFTLAQPEKVLKK
-225 YPGIV
+225 YPGII

-266 AVVALVGERDAVE
+266 AVVALVGERENVE

-296 RGWDAALSGKL
+296 RGCDAALSGKL
-307 EPVQAEIP
+307 EPVQSEIV

-321 GLLKKND
+321 GFLKKND

-339 AEGNW
+339 AEGVW

-349 EHGYIEPEA
+349 EHGYLEPEA
-358 GYARK
+358 GYATK
-363 VGQRLEIF
+363 IGQRLEIF

-376 PYMDQTEVAQVLG
+376 PYMDQTEVAQFLG
-389 LELEQIRIIP
+389 IEPGQVRIIT
-399 SAVGGAFGG
+399 SAVGGGFGG
-408 KLDLSVQPLV
+408 KLDISVQPLV
-418 ALAAWILERPVRC
+418 ALAAWILGRPVRS
-431 IYTRPESLAST
+431 IYTRPESMVST

-450 RAKAGCTRD
+450 SARAGCSKD
-459 GMLTAYEYHGDFNT
+459 GKLTAYEYHGDFNT

-488 IHCSGPY
+488 VHCSGPY

-500 FAKTR
+500 LSQSR

-534 ELAEKVGMD
+534 VLAEKIGMD
-543 ALDFRIK
+543 ALEFRIK
-550 NALRKGDRTPTNQLL
+550 NALRKGDRTATNQLL
-565 ENSVGQLECLE
+565 ENSVGQVECLE

-582 DSWRKEAEVFNQKN
+582 VKWRKQAEDFNQNNKN
-596 TKLKRGVGC
+596 VKRGVGC

-635 YNGAMDIGQGANT
+635 YNGAMDIGQGTNT

-700 LRTQIIHLA
+700 LRGQIIQLA
-709 EATENATLHLEQNGT
+709 EASENATLYLEQNG
-724 SGSGEIIVADETG
+724 SVGSGKLIVEDESG

-766 PLDEN
+766 TLDEN
-771 RQGSPYATYGFGA
+771 GQGSPYATYGFGA
-784 HIAEVEVDIM
+784 HIAEVEVDTL

-813 NPTLVEGQI
+813 NPTQVEGQI
-822 HGGVAQGLGLALME
+822 QGGIAQGLGMALME
-836 EYVQGVSEN
+836 EYVQCVSEN
-845 LHDYLLPTV
+845 LHDYLMPTV
-854 GDMPEIEVILIE
+854 GDMPEIEIILIE

-887 APAILGGIKHA
+887 APAILAGIKHA
-898 TGVSIRHVPATPDR
+898 TGISIRHVPATPDR
-912 VFTALQEAGKNN
+912 VFTALQEAGK
-924 G
+924 

>member
-15 DIPQTLSV
+15 DLPQTLAV

-67 TAVGQLEGHSAR
+67 TAVGQLEGHNAR

-124 NPTEPQ
+124 NPTEAQ

-157 TSASEATPPSG
+157 TSSSEPTPSSG

-178 DGKQKLTGEEIFSA
+178 DGKQKVTGEEIYSA
-192 DYAPEDSL
+192 DYTPEDSL
-200 WLRAIRSPHPR
+200 WLRTIRSPHPR
-211 AKFTLAHPEKVLNK
+211 AKFTLAQPEKVLK
-225 YPGIV
+225 IYPGII

-266 AVVALVGERDAVE
+266 AVVALIGERENVE

-296 RGWDAALSGKL
+296 RGCDAALSGKL
-307 EPVQAEIP
+307 EPVQSEIV

-321 GLLKKND
+321 GFLKKND

-339 AEGNW
+339 AEGVW

-349 EHGYIEPEA
+349 EHGYLEPEA
-358 GYARK
+358 GYATK
-363 VGQRLEIF
+363 IGQRLEIF

-376 PYMDQTEVAQVLG
+376 PYMDQTEVAQFLG
-389 LELEQIRIIP
+389 IEPGQVRIIP
-399 SAVGGAFGG
+399 SAVGGGFGG
-408 KLDLSVQPLV
+408 KLDISVQPLV
-418 ALAAWILERPVRC
+418 ALAAWILGRPVRS
-431 IYTRPESLAST
+431 IYTRPESMVST

-450 RAKAGCTRD
+450 SARAGCSKD
-459 GMLTAYEYHGDFNT
+459 GKLTAYEYHGDFNT

-488 IHCSGPY
+488 VHCSGPY

-500 FAKTR
+500 LSQSR

-534 ELAEKVGMD
+534 VLAEKIGMD
-543 ALDFRIK
+543 ALEFRIK
-550 NALRKGDRTPTNQLL
+550 NALRKGDRTATNQLL
-565 ENSVGQLECLE
+565 ENSVGQVECLE

-582 DSWRKEAEVFNQKN
+582 VKWRKQAEDFNQNNKN
-596 TKLKRGVGC
+596 VKRGVGC

-635 YNGAMDIGQGANT
+635 YNGAMDIGQGTNT

-700 LRTQIIHLA
+700 LRGQIIQLA
-709 EATENATLHLEQNGT
+709 EASENATLYLEQNGT
-724 SGSGEIIVADETG
+724 VGSGKLIVEDESG

-766 PLDEN
+766 TLDEN
-771 RQGSPYATYGFGA
+771 GQGSPYATYGFGA
-784 HIAEVEVDIM
+784 HIAEVEVDTL

-813 NPTLVEGQI
+813 NPTQVEGQI
-822 HGGVAQGLGLALME
+822 QGGIAQGLGMALME
-836 EYVQGVSEN
+836 EYVQCVSEN
-845 LHDYLLPTV
+845 LHDYLMPTV
-854 GDMPEIEVILIE
+854 GDMPEIEIILIE

-887 APAILGGIKHA
+887 APAILAGIKHA
-898 TGVSIRHVPATPDR
+898 TGISIRHVPATPDR
-912 VFTALQEAGKNN
+912 VFTTLQEAGK
-924 G
+924 

>member
-15 DIPQTLSV
+15 DLPQTLAV

-67 TAVGQLEGHSAR
+67 TAVGQLEGHNAR

-124 NPTEPQ
+124 NPTEAQ

-157 TSASEATPPSG
+157 TSSSEPTPSSG

-178 DGKQKLTGEEIFSA
+178 DGKQKVTGEEIYSA
-192 DYAPEDSL
+192 DYTPEDSL

-211 AKFTLAHPEKVLNK
+211 AKFTLAQPEKVLKK
-225 YPGIV
+225 YPGII

-240 NNGFGIYPHIK
+240 NNGFGIYAHIK

-266 AVVALVGERDAVE
+266 AVVALVGERESVE

-296 RGWDAALSGKL
+296 RGCDAALSGKL
-307 EPVQAEIP
+307 EPVQSEIV

-321 GLLKKND
+321 GFLKKND

-339 AEGNW
+339 AEGVW

-349 EHGYIEPEA
+349 EHGYLEPEA
-358 GYARK
+358 GYATK
-363 VGQRLEIF
+363 IGQRLEIF

-376 PYMDQTEVAQVLG
+376 PYMDQTEVAQFLG
-389 LELEQIRIIP
+389 IEPGQVRIIP
-399 SAVGGAFGG
+399 SAVGGGFGG
-408 KLDLSVQPLV
+408 KLDISVQPLV
-418 ALAAWILERPVRC
+418 ALAAWILGRPVRS
-431 IYTRPESLAST
+431 IYTRPESMVST

-450 RAKAGCTRD
+450 SARAGCSKD
-459 GMLTAYEYHGDFNT
+459 GKLTAYEYHGDFNT

-488 IHCSGPY
+488 VHCSGPY

-500 FAKTR
+500 LSQSR

-534 ELAEKVGMD
+534 VLAEKIGMD
-543 ALDFRIK
+543 TLEFRIK
-550 NALRKGDRTPTNQLL
+550 NALRKGDRTATNQLL
-565 ENSVGQLECLE
+565 ENSVGQVECLE

-582 DSWRKEAEVFNQKN
+582 VQWRKQAEDFNQNNKN
-596 TKLKRGVGC
+596 VKRGVGC

-635 YNGAMDIGQGANT
+635 YNGAMDIGQGTNT

-700 LRTQIIHLA
+700 LRGQIIQLA
-709 EATENATLHLEQNGT
+709 EASENATLYLEQNG
-724 SGSGEIIVADETG
+724 SVGSGKLIVEDESG

-766 PLDEN
+766 TLDEN
-771 RQGSPYATYGFGA
+771 GQGSPYATYGFGA
-784 HIAEVEVDIM
+784 HIAEVEVDTL

-813 NPTLVEGQI
+813 NPTQVEGQI
-822 HGGVAQGLGLALME
+822 QGGIAQGLGMALME
-836 EYVQGVSEN
+836 EYVQCVSEN
-845 LHDYLLPTV
+845 LHDYLMPTV
-854 GDMPEIEVILIE
+854 GDMPEIEIILIE

-887 APAILGGIKHA
+887 APAILAGIKHA
-898 TGVSIRHVPATPDR
+898 TGISIRHVPATPDR
-912 VFTALQEAGKNN
+912 VFTALQEAGK
-924 G
+924 

>member
-15 DIPQTLSV
+15 DLPQTLAV

-67 TAVGQLEGHSAR
+67 TAVGQLEGHNAR
-79 TVEGLAKNGDLTALQ
+79 TVEGIAKNSDLTALQ

-124 NPTEPQ
+124 NPTEAQ

-157 TSASEATPPSG
+157 TSSSEPTPSSG

-178 DGKQKLTGEEIFSA
+178 DGKQKVTGEEIYSA
-192 DYAPEDSL
+192 DYTPEDSL

-211 AKFTLAHPEKVLNK
+211 AKFTLAQPEKVLKK
-225 YPGIV
+225 YPGII

-266 AVVALVGERDAVE
+266 AVVALIGERENVE

-296 RGWDAALSGKL
+296 RGCDAALSGKL
-307 EPVQAEIP
+307 EPVQSEIV

-321 GLLKKND
+321 GFLKKND

-339 AEGNW
+339 AEGVW

-349 EHGYIEPEA
+349 EHGYLEPEA

-363 VGQRLEIF
+363 IGQRLEIF

-376 PYMDQTEVAQVLG
+376 PYMDQTEVAQFLG
-389 LELEQIRIIP
+389 IEPGQVRIIT
-399 SAVGGAFGG
+399 SAVGGGFGG
-408 KLDLSVQPLV
+408 KLDISVQPLV
-418 ALAAWILERPVRC
+418 ALAALILGRPVRS
-431 IYTRPESLAST
+431 IYTRPESMVST

-450 RAKAGCTRD
+450 SARAGCSKD
-459 GMLTAYEYHGDFNT
+459 GKLTAYEYHGDFNT

-488 IHCSGPY
+488 VHCSGPY

-500 FAKTR
+500 LSQSR

-534 ELAEKVGMD
+534 VLAEKIGMD
-543 ALDFRIK
+543 ALEFRIK
-550 NALRKGDRTPTNQLL
+550 NALRKGDRTATNQLL
-565 ENSVGQLECLE
+565 ENSVGQVECLE

-582 DSWRKEAEVFNQKN
+582 VKWRKQAEDFNQNNKN
-596 TKLKRGVGC
+596 VKRGVGC

-635 YNGAMDIGQGANT
+635 YNGAMDIGQGTNT

-700 LRTQIIHLA
+700 LRGQIIQLA
-709 EATENATLHLEQNGT
+709 EASENATLYLEQNG
-724 SGSGEIIVADETG
+724 SVGSGKLIVEDEAG

-766 PLDEN
+766 TLDEN
-771 RQGSPYATYGFGA
+771 GQGSPYATYGFGA
-784 HIAEVEVDIM
+784 HIAEVEVDTL

-813 NPTLVEGQI
+813 NPTQVEGQI
-822 HGGVAQGLGLALME
+822 QGGIAQGLGMALME
-836 EYVQGVSEN
+836 EYVQCVSEN
-845 LHDYLLPTV
+845 LHDYLMPTV
-854 GDMPEIEVILIE
+854 GDMPEIEIILIE

-887 APAILGGIKHA
+887 APAILAGIKHA
-898 TGVSIRHVPATPDR
+898 TGISIRHVPATPDR
-912 VFTALQEAGKNN
+912 VFTALQEAGK
-924 G
+924 

>member
-94 QAFLDEGAAQ
+94 LAFLDEGAAQ

-192 DYAPEDSL
+192 DHAPEYSL

-328 VEKAFAESFAV
+328 VEKAFAESYAV

-363 VGQRLEIF
+363 VGQRWKFLSAHSHLTWIKLKWRRF
-371 VCTQS
+371 W
-376 PYMDQTEVAQVLG
+376 VLSWSK
-389 LELEQIRIIP
+389 LELYLLLSVELLVENWISR
-399 SAVGGAFGG
+399 ATFGG
-408 KLDLSVQPLV
+408 TCRLD
-418 ALAAWILERPVRC
+418 
-431 IYTRPESLAST
+431 
-442 TKRHPVQM
+442 
-450 RAKAGCTRD
+450 
-459 GMLTAYEYHGDFNT
+459 
-473 GAYASWGPTVADRVP
+473 
-488 IHCSGPY
+488 
-495 FVPNV
+495 
-500 FAKTR
+500 
-505 ALLTNESPSGAFRGF
+505 SGA
-520 GTPQAAIANDALLD
+520 
-534 ELAEKVGMD
+534 
-543 ALDFRIK
+543 
-550 NALRKGDRTPTNQLL
+550 
-565 ENSVGQLECLE
+565 
-576 SLKSRW
+576 
-582 DSWRKEAEVFNQKN
+582 
-596 TKLKRGVGC
+596 
-605 GSAWYGCGNTSLSN
+605 
-619 PSTIRV
+619 
-625 GINGE
+625 
-630 GKLTL
+630 
-635 YNGAMDIGQGANT
+635 
-648 IMVQICA
+648 
-655 DALGLPASQFE
+655 
-666 YVMGDTDLT
+666 
-675 ADAGKTSASRQ
+675 
-686 AFVSGKATQ
+686 SG
-695 LAGEH
+695 
-700 LRTQIIHLA
+700 
-709 EATENATLHLEQNGT
+709 TLHLHT
-724 SGSGEIIVADETG
+724 SGIPCLDHQKTSC
-737 EHVIVLADIL
+737 
-747 PQTNGDVLT
+747 TNAC
-756 GEGTFDPPTT
+756 
-766 PLDEN
+766 
-771 RQGSPYATYGFGA
+771 QS
-784 HIAEVEVDIM
+784 
-794 LGTTK
+794 
-799 VLRLAAAHDVGKTI
+799 RL
-813 NPTLVEGQI
+813 
-822 HGGVAQGLGLALME
+822 
-836 EYVQGVSEN
+836 
-845 LHDYLLPTV
+845 
-854 GDMPEIEVILIE
+854 
-866 DPEPLGPYG
+866 
-875 AKGIGEHALIPT
+875 
-887 APAILGGIKHA
+887 
-898 TGVSIRHVPATPDR
+898 
-912 VFTALQEAGKNN
+912 
-924 G
+924 

>member
-1 MSTTEKTTVSFILN
+1 MSTTEKTTVTFILN
-15 DIPQTLSV
+15 DLPQTLAV

-67 TAVGQLEGHSAR
+67 TAVGQLEGHNAR

-114 AAQSLLDRTP
+114 AAQFLLDRTP

-135 GGVLCRCTGYT
+135 SGVLCRCTGYT
-146 KIVEAVLKAGQ
+146 KIVEAVLKTGQ
-157 TSASEATPPSG
+157 TASESVPETG

-178 DGKQKLTGEEIFSA
+178 DGKQKVTGDEIYSA

-211 AKFTLAHPEKVLNK
+211 AKFTLAQPEKVLKK
-225 YPGIV
+225 YPGII
-230 KILTADDVTG
+230 KIITADDVTG

-266 AVVALVGERDAVE
+266 AVVALIGERENVE
-279 SVSEEDLGLT
+279 SASEEDLGLT

-296 RGWDAALSGKL
+296 RGCDAALSGKL
-307 EPVQAEIP
+307 EPVQSEIV

-321 GLLKKND
+321 GFLKKND
-328 VEKAFAESFAV
+328 AEKAFTESFAV
-339 AEGNW
+339 AEGVW

-349 EHGYIEPEA
+349 EHGYLEPEA

-363 VGQRLEIF
+363 IGQRLEIF

-376 PYMDQTEVAQVLG
+376 PYMDQTEVAQFLG
-389 LELEQIRIIP
+389 IEPRQVRIIP
-399 SAVGGAFGG
+399 SAVGGGFGG
-408 KLDLSVQPLV
+408 KLDISVQPLV
-418 ALAAWILERPVRC
+418 ALAAWILGRPVRS
-431 IYTRPESLAST
+431 IYTRPESMVST

-450 RAKAGCTRD
+450 SARAGCSKD
-459 GMLTAYEYHGDFNT
+459 GKLTAYEYHGNFNT

-488 IHCSGPY
+488 VHCSGPY

-500 FAKTR
+500 LSQSR

-534 ELAEKVGMD
+534 VLAEKIGMD
-543 ALDFRIK
+543 ALEFRIK
-550 NALRKGDRTPTNQLL
+550 NALRKGDRTATNQLL
-565 ENSVGQLECLE
+565 ENSVGQVECLE

-582 DSWRKEAEVFNQKN
+582 VKWRKQAEDFNQNNKN
-596 TKLKRGVGC
+596 VKRGVGC

-635 YNGAMDIGQGANT
+635 YNGAMDIGQGTNT

-700 LRTQIIHLA
+700 LRGQIIQLA
-709 EATENATLHLEQNGT
+709 EASENATLYLEQNG
-724 SGSGEIIVADETG
+724 SVGSGKLIVEDESG

-766 PLDEN
+766 TLDEN
-771 RQGSPYATYGFGA
+771 GQGSPYATYGFGA
-784 HIAEVEVDIM
+784 HIAEVEVDTL

-813 NPTLVEGQI
+813 NPTQVEGQI
-822 HGGVAQGLGLALME
+822 QGGIAQGLGMALME
-836 EYVQGVSEN
+836 EYVQCVSEN
-845 LHDYLLPTV
+845 LHDYLMPTV
-854 GDMPEIEVILIE
+854 GDMPEIEIILIE

-887 APAILGGIKHA
+887 APAILAGIKHA

-912 VFTALQEAGKNN
+912 VFTALQEAGK
-924 G
+924 

>member
-1 MSTTEKTTVSFILN
+1 MSKIQKTTVSFTLN
-15 DIPQTLSV
+15 DLPQTLSV
-23 NPLRRFSDVLREDLG
+23 NPLRRFSDILRKDLG

-51 GACTILV
+51 GACTILI

-67 TAVGQLEGHSAR
+67 TAIGQLEGHKIR
-79 TVEGLAKNGDLTALQ
+79 TVEGLAKNGDLNLLQ

-114 AAQSLLDRTP
+114 AAKSLLDRTP
-124 NPTEPQ
+124 KPTEKQ
-130 VLDAL
+130 VLEAL
-135 GGVLCRCTGYT
+135 SGVLCRCTGYT
-146 KIVEAVLKAGQ
+146 KIVEAVLKARQ
-157 TSASEATPPSG
+157 TSLEPVDEAGT
-168 SAVGSRMVKV
+168 AVGSRMAKV
-178 DGKQKLTGEEIFSA
+178 DGKQKLTGEEIYSA
-192 DYAPEDSL
+192 DHAPEDSL
-200 WLRAIRSPHPR
+200 WLRTIRSPHPR
-211 AKFTLAHPEKVLNK
+211 AKFTLNQPENALRNN
-225 YPGIV
+225 PGLV
-230 KILTADDVTG
+230 KIFTSEDITG

-251 DQPVLAKDHVRFRGE
+251 DQPVLAEGHVRFRGE
-266 AVVALVGERDAVE
+266 AVIALVGERESVE

-296 RGWDAALSGKL
+296 RGWDMALSGKL
-307 EPVQAEIP
+307 KPVQSEIV

-321 GLLKKND
+321 GFLKKND
-328 VEKAFAESFAV
+328 VDKAFAESFVV
-339 AEGNW
+339 AEGDW

-358 GYARK
+358 GFARK

-376 PYMDQTEVAQVLG
+376 PYMDQTEVAQFLG
-389 LELEQIRIIP
+389 LEPEQIRIIP
-399 SAVGGAFGG
+399 SAVGGGFGG
-408 KLDLSVQPLV
+408 KLDISVQPLV
-418 ALAAWILERPVRC
+418 ALAAWILDRPVRC
-431 IYTRPESLAST
+431 IYTRPESMVST

-450 RAKAGCTRD
+450 SAKAGCSKD
-459 GMLTAYEYHGDFNT
+459 GKLTAYEYHGDFNT

-500 FAKTR
+500 LAKTR

-534 ELAEKVGMD
+534 ELAEKIGMD
-543 ALDFRIK
+543 ALEFRIK

-565 ENSVGQLECLE
+565 EKSVGQVECLE

-582 DSWRKEAEVFNQKN
+582 RKWRKEAEIFNQNN
-596 TKLKRGVGC
+596 TNIKRGVGC

-625 GINGE
+625 GINGK

-648 IMVQICA
+648 IMVQICS

-695 LAGEH
+695 LAGEN
-700 LRTQIIHLA
+700 LRLQIIQLS
-709 EATENATLHLEQNGT
+709 EASENANLRLEQNKNV
-724 SGSGEIIVADETG
+724 GSGKLIVEDEAG

-747 PQTNGDVLT
+747 PQSNGDVLI
-756 GEGTFDPPTT
+756 GEGMFDPPTT
-766 PLDEN
+766 TLDEN
-771 RQGSPYATYGFGA
+771 GQGSPYATYGFGA
-784 HIAEVEVDIM
+784 HIAEVEVDIL

-799 VLRLAAAHDVGKTI
+799 VLRMAAAHDLGKTI
-813 NPTLVEGQI
+813 NPTQVEGQI
-822 HGGVAQGLGLALME
+822 QGGIAQGLGMALME
-836 EYVQGVSEN
+836 EYIQCVSEN
-845 LHDYLLPTV
+845 LHDYLMPTV
-854 GDMPEIEVILIE
+854 GDMPEIDIILIE

-887 APAILGGIKHA
+887 APAILAGIKHA
-898 TGVSIRHVPATPDR
+898 TGVSIRHLPATPDR
-912 VFTALQEAGKNN
+912 VYTAIKESGNN
-924 G
+924 YE

>member
-15 DIPQTLSV
+15 DLPQTLAV

-67 TAVGQLEGHSAR
+67 TAVGQLEGHNAR

-104 CGICTPGMLM
+104 CGICSPGMLM

-157 TSASEATPPSG
+157 TSSSEPTPSSG

-178 DGKQKLTGEEIFSA
+178 DGKQKVTGEEIYSA
-192 DYAPEDSL
+192 DYTPEDSL

-211 AKFTLAHPEKVLNK
+211 AKFTLAQPEKVLKK
-225 YPGIV
+225 YPGII

-266 AVVALVGERDAVE
+266 AVVALIGERENVE

-296 RGWDAALSGKL
+296 RGCDAALSGKL
-307 EPVQAEIP
+307 EPVQSEIV

-321 GLLKKND
+321 GFLKKND

-339 AEGNW
+339 AEGVW

-349 EHGYIEPEA
+349 EHGYLEPEA
-358 GYARK
+358 GYATK
-363 VGQRLEIF
+363 IGQRLEIF

-376 PYMDQTEVAQVLG
+376 PYMDQTEVAQFLG
-389 LELEQIRIIP
+389 IEPGQVRIIP
-399 SAVGGAFGG
+399 SAVGGGFGG
-408 KLDLSVQPLV
+408 KLDISVQPLV
-418 ALAAWILERPVRC
+418 ALAAWILGRPVRS
-431 IYTRPESLAST
+431 IYTRPESMVST

-450 RAKAGCTRD
+450 SARAGCSKD
-459 GMLTAYEYHGDFNT
+459 GKLTAYEYHGDFNT

-488 IHCSGPY
+488 VHCSGPY

-500 FAKTR
+500 LSQSR

-534 ELAEKVGMD
+534 VLAEKIGMD
-543 ALDFRIK
+543 ALEFRIK
-550 NALRKGDRTPTNQLL
+550 NALRKGDRTATNQLL
-565 ENSVGQLECLE
+565 ENSVGQVECLE

-582 DSWRKEAEVFNQKN
+582 VKWRKQAEDFNQNNKN
-596 TKLKRGVGC
+596 VKRGVGC

-635 YNGAMDIGQGANT
+635 YNGAMDIGQGTNT

-700 LRTQIIHLA
+700 LRGQIIQLA
-709 EATENATLHLEQNGT
+709 EASENATLYLEQNG
-724 SGSGEIIVADETG
+724 SVGSGKLIVEDESG

-766 PLDEN
+766 TLDEN
-771 RQGSPYATYGFGA
+771 GQGSPYATYGFGA
-784 HIAEVEVDIM
+784 HIAEVEVDTL

-813 NPTLVEGQI
+813 NPTQVEGQI
-822 HGGVAQGLGLALME
+822 QGGIAQGLGMALME
-836 EYVQGVSEN
+836 EYVQCVSEN
-845 LHDYLLPTV
+845 LHDYLMPTV
-854 GDMPEIEVILIE
+854 GDMPEIEIILIE

-887 APAILGGIKHA
+887 APAILAGIKHA
-898 TGVSIRHVPATPDR
+898 TGISIRHVPATPDR
-912 VFTALQEAGKNN
+912 VFTALQEAGK
-924 G
+924 

>member
-1 MSTTEKTTVSFILN
+1 MSTTEKTTVTFILN
-15 DIPQTLSV
+15 DLPQTLAV

-67 TAVGQLEGHSAR
+67 TAVGQLEGHNAR

-135 GGVLCRCTGYT
+135 SGVLCRCTGYT
-146 KIVEAVLKAGQ
+146 KIVEAVLKTGQ
-157 TSASEATPPSG
+157 TASESVPETG

-178 DGKQKLTGEEIFSA
+178 DGKQKVTGDEIYSA

-211 AKFTLAHPEKVLNK
+211 AKFTLAQPEKVLKK
-225 YPGIV
+225 YPGII
-230 KILTADDVTG
+230 KIITADDVTG

-266 AVVALVGERDAVE
+266 AVVALIGERENVE
-279 SVSEEDLGLT
+279 SASEEDLGLT

-296 RGWDAALSGKL
+296 RGCDAALSGKL
-307 EPVQAEIP
+307 EPVQSEIV

-321 GLLKKND
+321 GFLKKND
-328 VEKAFAESFAV
+328 VEKAFTESFAV
-339 AEGNW
+339 AEGVW

-349 EHGYIEPEA
+349 EHGYLEPEA

-363 VGQRLEIF
+363 IGQRLEIF

-376 PYMDQTEVAQVLG
+376 PYMDQTEVAQFLG
-389 LELEQIRIIP
+389 IEPRQVRIIP
-399 SAVGGAFGG
+399 SAVGGGFGG
-408 KLDLSVQPLV
+408 KLDISVQPLV
-418 ALAAWILERPVRC
+418 ALAAWILGRPVRS
-431 IYTRPESLAST
+431 IYTRPESMVST

-450 RAKAGCTRD
+450 SARAACSKD
-459 GMLTAYEYHGDFNT
+459 GKLTAYEYHGDFNT

-488 IHCSGPY
+488 VHCSGPY

-500 FAKTR
+500 LSQSR

-534 ELAEKVGMD
+534 VLAEKIGMD
-543 ALDFRIK
+543 ALEFRIK
-550 NALRKGDRTPTNQLL
+550 NALRKGDRTATNQLL
-565 ENSVGQLECLE
+565 ENSVGQVECLE

-582 DSWRKEAEVFNQKN
+582 VKWRKQAEDFNQNNKN
-596 TKLKRGVGC
+596 VKRGVGC

-635 YNGAMDIGQGANT
+635 YNGAMDIGQGTNT

-700 LRTQIIHLA
+700 LRGQIIQLA
-709 EATENATLHLEQNGT
+709 EASENATLYLEQNG
-724 SGSGEIIVADETG
+724 SVGSGKLIVEDESG

-766 PLDEN
+766 TLDEN
-771 RQGSPYATYGFGA
+771 GQGSPYATYGFGA
-784 HIAEVEVDIM
+784 HIAEVEVDTL

-813 NPTLVEGQI
+813 NPTQVEGQI
-822 HGGVAQGLGLALME
+822 QGGIAQGLGMALME
-836 EYVQGVSEN
+836 EYVQCVSEN
-845 LHDYLLPTV
+845 LHDYLMPTV
-854 GDMPEIEVILIE
+854 GDMPEIEIILIE

-887 APAILGGIKHA
+887 APAILAGIKHA

-912 VFTALQEAGKNN
+912 VFTALQEAGK
-924 G
+924 

>member
-15 DIPQTLSV
+15 DLPQTLAV

-67 TAVGQLEGHSAR
+67 TAVGQLEGHNAR

-124 NPTEPQ
+124 NPTEAQ

-157 TSASEATPPSG
+157 TSSSEPTPSSG

-178 DGKQKLTGEEIFSA
+178 DGKQKVTGEEIYSA
-192 DYAPEDSL
+192 DYTPEDSL

-211 AKFTLAHPEKVLNK
+211 AKFTLAQPEKVLKK
-225 YPGIV
+225 YPGII

-240 NNGFGIYPHIK
+240 NNGFGIYAHIK

-266 AVVALVGERDAVE
+266 AVVALIGERENVE

-296 RGWDAALSGKL
+296 RGCDAALSGKL
-307 EPVQAEIP
+307 EPVQSEIV

-321 GLLKKND
+321 GFLKKND

-339 AEGNW
+339 AEGVW

-349 EHGYIEPEA
+349 EHGYLEPEA
-358 GYARK
+358 GYATK
-363 VGQRLEIF
+363 IGQRLEIF

-376 PYMDQTEVAQVLG
+376 PYMDQTEVAQFLG
-389 LELEQIRIIP
+389 IEPGQVRIIP
-399 SAVGGAFGG
+399 SAVGGGFGG
-408 KLDLSVQPLV
+408 KLDISVQPLV
-418 ALAAWILERPVRC
+418 ALAAWILGRPVRS
-431 IYTRPESLAST
+431 IYTRPESMVST

-450 RAKAGCTRD
+450 SARAGCSKD
-459 GMLTAYEYHGDFNT
+459 GKLTAYEYHGDFNT

-488 IHCSGPY
+488 VHCSGPY

-500 FAKTR
+500 LSQSR

-534 ELAEKVGMD
+534 VLAEKIGMD
-543 ALDFRIK
+543 ALEFRIK
-550 NALRKGDRTPTNQLL
+550 NALRKGDRTATNQLL
-565 ENSVGQLECLE
+565 KNSVGQVECLE

-582 DSWRKEAEVFNQKN
+582 VQWRKQAEDFNQNNKN
-596 TKLKRGVGC
+596 VKRGVGC

-635 YNGAMDIGQGANT
+635 YNGAMDIGQGTNT

-700 LRTQIIHLA
+700 LRGQIIQLA
-709 EATENATLHLEQNGT
+709 EASENATLYLEQNG
-724 SGSGEIIVADETG
+724 SVGSGKLIVEDESG

-766 PLDEN
+766 TLDEN
-771 RQGSPYATYGFGA
+771 GQGSPYATYGFGA
-784 HIAEVEVDIM
+784 HIAEVEVDTL

-813 NPTLVEGQI
+813 NPTQVEGQI
-822 HGGVAQGLGLALME
+822 QGGIAQGLGMALME
-836 EYVQGVSEN
+836 EYVQCVSEN
-845 LHDYLLPTV
+845 LHDYLMPTV
-854 GDMPEIEVILIE
+854 GDMPEIEIILIE

-887 APAILGGIKHA
+887 APAILAGIKHA
-898 TGVSIRHVPATPDR
+898 TGISIRHVPATPDR
-912 VFTALQEAGKNN
+912 VFTALQEAGK
-924 G
+924 

>member
-15 DIPQTLSV
+15 DLPQTLAV

-67 TAVGQLEGHSAR
+67 TAVGQLEGHNAR
-79 TVEGLAKNGDLTALQ
+79 TVEGLAKNSDLTALQ

-135 GGVLCRCTGYT
+135 SGVLCRCTGYT
-146 KIVEAVLKAGQ
+146 KIVEAVLKAGK
-157 TSASEATPPSG
+157 TSSSEPTPPSG
-168 SAVGSRMVKV
+168 PAVGSRMVKV
-178 DGKQKLTGEEIFSA
+178 DGKQKVTGEEIYSA

-211 AKFTLAHPEKVLNK
+211 AKFTLAQPEKVLKK
-225 YPGIV
+225 YPGII

-266 AVVALVGERDAVE
+266 AVVALIGERENVE

-296 RGWDAALSGKL
+296 RGCDAALSGKL
-307 EPVQAEIP
+307 EPVQSEIV

-321 GLLKKND
+321 GFLKKND

-339 AEGNW
+339 AEGVW

-349 EHGYIEPEA
+349 EHGYLEPEA
-358 GYARK
+358 GYATK
-363 VGQRLEIF
+363 IGQRLEIF

-376 PYMDQTEVAQVLG
+376 PYMDQTEVAQFLG
-389 LELEQIRIIP
+389 IESGQVRIIP
-399 SAVGGAFGG
+399 SAVGGGFGG
-408 KLDLSVQPLV
+408 KLDISVQPLV
-418 ALAAWILERPVRC
+418 ALAAWILGRPVRS
-431 IYTRPESLAST
+431 IYTRPESMVST

-450 RAKAGCTRD
+450 SARAGCSKD
-459 GMLTAYEYHGDFNT
+459 GKLTAYEYHGDFNT

-488 IHCSGPY
+488 VHCSGPY

-500 FAKTR
+500 LSQSR

-534 ELAEKVGMD
+534 VLAEKIGMD
-543 ALDFRIK
+543 ALEFRIK
-550 NALRKGDRTPTNQLL
+550 NALRKGDRTATNQLL
-565 ENSVGQLECLE
+565 ENSVGQVECLE

-582 DSWRKEAEVFNQKN
+582 VKWRKQAEDFNQNNKN
-596 TKLKRGVGC
+596 VKRGVGC

-635 YNGAMDIGQGANT
+635 YNGAMDIGQGTNT

-700 LRTQIIHLA
+700 LRGQIIQLA
-709 EATENATLHLEQNGT
+709 EASENATLYLEQNG
-724 SGSGEIIVADETG
+724 SVGSGKLIVEDESG

-766 PLDEN
+766 TLDEN
-771 RQGSPYATYGFGA
+771 GQGSPYATYGFGA
-784 HIAEVEVDIM
+784 HIAEVEVDTL

-813 NPTLVEGQI
+813 NPTQVEGQI
-822 HGGVAQGLGLALME
+822 QGGIAQGLGMALME
-836 EYVQGVSEN
+836 EYVQCVSEN
-845 LHDYLLPTV
+845 LHDYLMPTV
-854 GDMPEIEVILIE
+854 GDMPEIEIILIE

-887 APAILGGIKHA
+887 APAILAGIKHA
-898 TGVSIRHVPATPDR
+898 TGISIRHVPATPDR
-912 VFTALQEAGKNN
+912 VFTALQEAGK
-924 G
+924 

>member
-15 DIPQTLSV
+15 DLPQTLAV

-67 TAVGQLEGHSAR
+67 TAVGQLEGHNAR
-79 TVEGLAKNGDLTALQ
+79 TVEGLAKNGDLTPLQ

-157 TSASEATPPSG
+157 TSSSEPTPSSG

-178 DGKQKLTGEEIFSA
+178 DGKQKVTGEEIYSA
-192 DYAPEDSL
+192 DYTPEDSL

-211 AKFTLAHPEKVLNK
+211 AKFTLAQPEKVLKK
-225 YPGIV
+225 YPGII

-240 NNGFGIYPHIK
+240 NNGFGIYAHIK

-266 AVVALVGERDAVE
+266 AVVALIGERENVE

-296 RGWDAALSGKL
+296 RGCDAALSGKL
-307 EPVQAEIP
+307 EPVQSEIV

-321 GLLKKND
+321 GFLKKND

-339 AEGNW
+339 AEGVW

-349 EHGYIEPEA
+349 EHGYLEPEA
-358 GYARK
+358 GYATK
-363 VGQRLEIF
+363 IGQRLEIF

-376 PYMDQTEVAQVLG
+376 PYMDQTEVAQFLG
-389 LELEQIRIIP
+389 IEPGQVRIIP
-399 SAVGGAFGG
+399 SAVGGGFGG
-408 KLDLSVQPLV
+408 KLDISVQPLV
-418 ALAAWILERPVRC
+418 ALAAWILGRPVRS
-431 IYTRPESLAST
+431 IYTRPESMVST

-450 RAKAGCTRD
+450 SARAGCSKD
-459 GMLTAYEYHGDFNT
+459 GKLTAYEYHGDFNT

-488 IHCSGPY
+488 VHCSGPY

-500 FAKTR
+500 LSQSR

-534 ELAEKVGMD
+534 VLAEKIGMD
-543 ALDFRIK
+543 ALEFRIK
-550 NALRKGDRTPTNQLL
+550 NALRKGDRTATNQLL
-565 ENSVGQLECLE
+565 ENSVGQVECLE

-582 DSWRKEAEVFNQKN
+582 VKWRKQAEDFNQNNKN
-596 TKLKRGVGC
+596 VKRGVGC

-635 YNGAMDIGQGANT
+635 YNGAMDIGQGTNT

-700 LRTQIIHLA
+700 LRGQIIQLA
-709 EATENATLHLEQNGT
+709 EASENATLYLEQNG
-724 SGSGEIIVADETG
+724 SVGSGKLIVEDESG

-766 PLDEN
+766 TLDEN
-771 RQGSPYATYGFGA
+771 GQGSPYATYGFGA
-784 HIAEVEVDIM
+784 HIAEVEVDTL

-813 NPTLVEGQI
+813 NPTQVEGQI
-822 HGGVAQGLGLALME
+822 QGGIAQGLGMALME
-836 EYVQGVSEN
+836 EYVQCVSEN
-845 LHDYLLPTV
+845 LHDYLMPTV
-854 GDMPEIEVILIE
+854 GDMPEIEIILIE

-887 APAILGGIKHA
+887 APAILAGIKHA
-898 TGVSIRHVPATPDR
+898 TGISIRHVPATPDR
-912 VFTALQEAGKNN
+912 VFTALQEAGK
-924 G
+924 

>member
-15 DIPQTLSV
+15 DLPQTLAV

-67 TAVGQLEGHSAR
+67 TAVGQLEGHNAR
-79 TVEGLAKNGDLTALQ
+79 TVEGLAKNGDLTPLQ

-124 NPTEPQ
+124 NPTEAQ

-157 TSASEATPPSG
+157 TSSSEPTPSSG

-178 DGKQKLTGEEIFSA
+178 DGKQKVTGEEIYSA
-192 DYAPEDSL
+192 DYTPEDSL

-211 AKFTLAHPEKVLNK
+211 AKFTLAQPEKVLK
-225 YPGIV
+225 IYPGII

-240 NNGFGIYPHIK
+240 KNGFGIYPHIK

-266 AVVALVGERDAVE
+266 AVVALIGERENVE

-296 RGWDAALSGKL
+296 RGCDAALSGKL
-307 EPVQAEIP
+307 EPVQSEIV

-321 GLLKKND
+321 GFLKKND

-339 AEGNW
+339 AEGVW

-349 EHGYIEPEA
+349 EHGYLEPEA
-358 GYARK
+358 GYATK
-363 VGQRLEIF
+363 IGQRLEIF

-376 PYMDQTEVAQVLG
+376 PYMDQTEVAQFLG
-389 LELEQIRIIP
+389 IEPGQVRIIP
-399 SAVGGAFGG
+399 SAVGGGFGG
-408 KLDLSVQPLV
+408 KLDISVQPLV
-418 ALAAWILERPVRC
+418 ALAAWILGRPVRS
-431 IYTRPESLAST
+431 IYTRPESMVST

-450 RAKAGCTRD
+450 SARAGCSKD
-459 GMLTAYEYHGDFNT
+459 GKLTAYEYHGDFNT

-488 IHCSGPY
+488 VHCSGPY

-500 FAKTR
+500 LSQSR

-534 ELAEKVGMD
+534 VLAEKIGMD
-543 ALDFRIK
+543 ALEFRIK
-550 NALRKGDRTPTNQLL
+550 NALRKGDRTATNQLL
-565 ENSVGQLECLE
+565 ENSVGQVECLE

-582 DSWRKEAEVFNQKN
+582 VKWRKQAEDFNQNNKN
-596 TKLKRGVGC
+596 VKRGVGC

-635 YNGAMDIGQGANT
+635 YNGAMDIGQGTNT

-700 LRTQIIHLA
+700 LRGQIIQLA
-709 EATENATLHLEQNGT
+709 EASENATLYLEQNG
-724 SGSGEIIVADETG
+724 SVGSGELIVEDESG

-766 PLDEN
+766 TLDEN
-771 RQGSPYATYGFGA
+771 GQGSPYATYGFGA
-784 HIAEVEVDIM
+784 HIAEVEVDTL

-813 NPTLVEGQI
+813 NPTQVEGQI
-822 HGGVAQGLGLALME
+822 QGGIAQGLGMALME
-836 EYVQGVSEN
+836 EYVQCVSEN
-845 LHDYLLPTV
+845 LHDYLMPTV
-854 GDMPEIEVILIE
+854 GDMPEIEIILIE

-887 APAILGGIKHA
+887 APAILAGIKHA
-898 TGVSIRHVPATPDR
+898 TGISIRHVPATPDR
-912 VFTALQEAGKNN
+912 VFTALQEAGK
-924 G
+924 

>member
-15 DIPQTLSV
+15 DLPQTLAV

-67 TAVGQLEGHSAR
+67 TAVGQLEGHNAR
-79 TVEGLAKNGDLTALQ
+79 TVEGLAKNGDLTPLQ

-124 NPTEPQ
+124 NPTEAQ

-157 TSASEATPPSG
+157 TSSSEPTPSSG

-178 DGKQKLTGEEIFSA
+178 DGKQKVTGEEIYSA
-192 DYAPEDSL
+192 DYTPEDSL

-211 AKFTLAHPEKVLNK
+211 AKFTLAQPEKVLKK
-225 YPGIV
+225 YPGII

-266 AVVALVGERDAVE
+266 AVVALIGERENVE

-296 RGWDAALSGKL
+296 RGCDAALSGKL
-307 EPVQAEIP
+307 EPVQSEIV

-321 GLLKKND
+321 GFLKKND

-339 AEGNW
+339 AEGVW

-349 EHGYIEPEA
+349 EHGYLEPEA
-358 GYARK
+358 GYATK
-363 VGQRLEIF
+363 IGQRLEIF

-376 PYMDQTEVAQVLG
+376 PYMDQTEVAQFLG
-389 LELEQIRIIP
+389 IEPGQVRIIP
-399 SAVGGAFGG
+399 SAVGGGFGG
-408 KLDLSVQPLV
+408 KLDISVQPLV
-418 ALAAWILERPVRC
+418 ALAAWILGRPVRS
-431 IYTRPESLAST
+431 IYTRPESMVST

-450 RAKAGCTRD
+450 SARAGCSKD
-459 GMLTAYEYHGDFNT
+459 GKLTAYEYHGDFNT

-488 IHCSGPY
+488 VHCSGPY

-500 FAKTR
+500 LSQSR

-534 ELAEKVGMD
+534 VLAEKIGMD
-543 ALDFRIK
+543 ALEFRIK
-550 NALRKGDRTPTNQLL
+550 NALRKGDRTATNQLL
-565 ENSVGQLECLE
+565 ENSVGQVECLE

-582 DSWRKEAEVFNQKN
+582 VKWSKQAEDFNQNNKN
-596 TKLKRGVGC
+596 VKRGVGC

-635 YNGAMDIGQGANT
+635 YNGAMDIGQGTNT

-700 LRTQIIHLA
+700 LRGQIIQLA
-709 EATENATLHLEQNGT
+709 EASENATLYLEQNG
-724 SGSGEIIVADETG
+724 SVGSGKLIVEDESG

-766 PLDEN
+766 TLDEN
-771 RQGSPYATYGFGA
+771 GQGSPYATYGFGA
-784 HIAEVEVDIM
+784 HIAEVEVDTL

-813 NPTLVEGQI
+813 NPTQVEGQI
-822 HGGVAQGLGLALME
+822 QGGIAQGLGMALME
-836 EYVQGVSEN
+836 EYVQCVSEN
-845 LHDYLLPTV
+845 LHDYLMPTV
-854 GDMPEIEVILIE
+854 GDMPEIEIILIE

-887 APAILGGIKHA
+887 APAILAGIKHA
-898 TGVSIRHVPATPDR
+898 TGISIRHVPATPDR
-912 VFTALQEAGKNN
+912 VFTALQEAGK
-924 G
+924 

>member
-15 DIPQTLSV
+15 DLPQTLAV

-67 TAVGQLEGHSAR
+67 TAVGQLEGHNAR

-157 TSASEATPPSG
+157 TSSSEPTPSSG

-178 DGKQKLTGEEIFSA
+178 DGKQKVTGEEIYSA
-192 DYAPEDSL
+192 DYTPEDSL

-211 AKFTLAHPEKVLNK
+211 AKFTLAQPEKVLKK
-225 YPGIV
+225 YPGII

-266 AVVALVGERDAVE
+266 AVVALIGERENVE

-296 RGWDAALSGKL
+296 RGCDAALSGKL
-307 EPVQAEIP
+307 EPVQSEIV

-321 GLLKKND
+321 GFLKKND

-339 AEGNW
+339 AEGVW

-349 EHGYIEPEA
+349 EHGYLEPEA
-358 GYARK
+358 GYATK
-363 VGQRLEIF
+363 IGQRLEIF

-376 PYMDQTEVAQVLG
+376 PYMDQTEVAQFLG
-389 LELEQIRIIP
+389 IEPGQVRIIP
-399 SAVGGAFGG
+399 SAVGGGFGG
-408 KLDLSVQPLV
+408 KLDISVQPLV
-418 ALAAWILERPVRC
+418 ALAAWILGRPVRS
-431 IYTRPESLAST
+431 IYTRPESMVST

-450 RAKAGCTRD
+450 SARAGCSKD
-459 GMLTAYEYHGDFNT
+459 GKLTAYEYHGDFNT

-488 IHCSGPY
+488 VHCSGPY

-500 FAKTR
+500 LSQSR

-534 ELAEKVGMD
+534 VLAEKIGMD
-543 ALDFRIK
+543 ALEFRIK
-550 NALRKGDRTPTNQLL
+550 NALRKGDRTATNQLL
-565 ENSVGQLECLE
+565 ENSVGQVECLE

-582 DSWRKEAEVFNQKN
+582 VKWRKQAEDFNQNNKN
-596 TKLKRGVGC
+596 VKRGVGC

-635 YNGAMDIGQGANT
+635 YNGAMDIGQGTNT

-700 LRTQIIHLA
+700 LRGQIIQLA
-709 EATENATLHLEQNGT
+709 EASENATLYLEQNG
-724 SGSGEIIVADETG
+724 SVGSGELIVEDESG

-756 GEGTFDPPTT
+756 GEGMFDPPTT
-766 PLDEN
+766 TLDEN
-771 RQGSPYATYGFGA
+771 GQGSPYATYGFGA
-784 HIAEVEVDIM
+784 HIAEVEVDTL

-813 NPTLVEGQI
+813 NPTQVEGQI
-822 HGGVAQGLGLALME
+822 QGGIAQGLGMALME
-836 EYVQGVSEN
+836 EYVQCVSEN
-845 LHDYLLPTV
+845 LHDYLMPTV
-854 GDMPEIEVILIE
+854 GDMPEIEIILIE

-887 APAILGGIKHA
+887 APAILAGIKHA
-898 TGVSIRHVPATPDR
+898 TGISIRHVPATPDR
-912 VFTALQEAGKNN
+912 VFTALQEAGK
-924 G
+924 

>member
-15 DIPQTLSV
+15 DLPQTLAV

-67 TAVGQLEGHSAR
+67 TAVGQLEGHNAR

-146 KIVEAVLKAGQ
+146 KIVEAVLKAGK
-157 TSASEATPPSG
+157 TSSSEPTPPSG

-178 DGKQKLTGEEIFSA
+178 DGKQKVTGEEIYSA

-211 AKFTLAHPEKVLNK
+211 AKFTLAQPEKVLKK
-225 YPGIV
+225 YPGII

-266 AVVALVGERDAVE
+266 AVVALIGERENVE

-296 RGWDAALSGKL
+296 RGCDAALSGKL
-307 EPVQAEIP
+307 EPVQSEIV

-321 GLLKKND
+321 GFLKKND

-339 AEGNW
+339 AEGVW

-349 EHGYIEPEA
+349 EHGYLEPEA

-363 VGQRLEIF
+363 IGQRLEIF

-376 PYMDQTEVAQVLG
+376 PYMDQTEVAQFLG
-389 LELEQIRIIP
+389 IEPGQVRIIP
-399 SAVGGAFGG
+399 SAVGGGFGG
-408 KLDLSVQPLV
+408 KLDISVQPLV
-418 ALAAWILERPVRC
+418 ALAAWILGRPVRS
-431 IYTRPESLAST
+431 IYTRPESMVST

-450 RAKAGCTRD
+450 SARAGCSKD
-459 GMLTAYEYHGDFNT
+459 GKLTAYEYHGDFNT

-488 IHCSGPY
+488 VHCSGPY

-500 FAKTR
+500 LSQSR

-534 ELAEKVGMD
+534 VLAEKIGMD
-543 ALDFRIK
+543 ALEFRIK
-550 NALRKGDRTPTNQLL
+550 NALRKGDRTATNQLL
-565 ENSVGQLECLE
+565 ENSVGQVECLE

-582 DSWRKEAEVFNQKN
+582 VKWRKQAEDFNQNNKN
-596 TKLKRGVGC
+596 VKRGVGC

-635 YNGAMDIGQGANT
+635 YNGAMDIGQGTNT

-700 LRTQIIHLA
+700 LRGQIIQLA
-709 EATENATLHLEQNGT
+709 EASENATLYLEQNG
-724 SGSGEIIVADETG
+724 SVGSGKLIVEDESG

-766 PLDEN
+766 TLDEN
-771 RQGSPYATYGFGA
+771 GQGSPYATYGFGA
-784 HIAEVEVDIM
+784 HIAEVEVDTL

-813 NPTLVEGQI
+813 NPTQVEGQI
-822 HGGVAQGLGLALME
+822 QGGIAQGLGMALME
-836 EYVQGVSEN
+836 EYVQCVSEN
-845 LHDYLLPTV
+845 LHDYLMPTV
-854 GDMPEIEVILIE
+854 GDMPEIEIILIE

-887 APAILGGIKHA
+887 APAILAGIKHA
-898 TGVSIRHVPATPDR
+898 TGISIRHVPATPDR
-912 VFTALQEAGKNN
+912 VFTALQEAGK
-924 G
+924 